1 MTQEEKPHKKK
12 DHTMKTQKTIK
23 NAETKL
29 EKAVQIWAN
38 SDGEGY
44 SDGAAG
50 ALHDLLY
57 EGCQSGIVSG
67 LIYYTDTVKFYKKHR
82 GEITKLLT
90 KTLDSCGIVS
100 AAELFGDKWE
110 KEDPFAADDLNQ
122 NLLAWFG
129 FEETARKL
137 ADRNGIEI

>member
-1 MTQEEKPHKKK
+1 
-12 DHTMKTQKTIK
+12 MKNQKTIK

-38 SDGEGY
+38 SYGEGY

-50 ALHDLLY
+50 VLHDLLY
-57 EGCQSGIVSG
+57 GGCQSGIVSE
-67 LIYYTDTVKFYKKHR
+67 LIYYADTVKFYKKHR
-82 GEITKLLT
+82 EEIAKLLT
-90 KTLDSCGIVS
+90 ETLDGCGISS
-100 AAELFGDKWE
+100 AAELFGEKWE
-110 KEDPFAADDLNQ
+110 KEDPFAVERMNQ